1 MPRTIQGREGRFRLL
16 WTLLAWEGE
25 LRNKRLQDLLNLES
39 VQASR
44 LIAQFR
50 EAHPGAVENDPVQKR
65 WIPAGATK
73 VPGEATLEDYLRT
86 LQAEDIWYEDGRVN
100 FLTPAPRLF
109 ATVRQACACRVGL
122 EVTYASMSHPK
133 GQRRLLYPHTVVRLM
148 QRWHVRAWCTQ
159 RQAYADFTL
168 GRMSRAQLRA
178 EPPPTLP
185 RDGDWEQTVDLR
197 LGAHRALGV
206 DQEQVIRGEY
216 FGGAVARRVRV
227 RRALLNYVINDI
239 HAAIEP
245 ERQTPP
251 EFQLEVLNAAELR
264 PWLFSHAALE

>member
-50 EAHPGAVENDPVQKR
+50 EAFPDALENDPPQKR
-65 WIPAGATK
+65 WIPAVATRG
-73 VPGEATLEDYLRT
+73 PGEDKLEDYLRT
-86 LQAEDIWYEDGRVN
+86 LQEEDTWYEDGRVA
-100 FLTPAPRLF
+100 FHTPNPRLF
-109 ATVRQACACRVGL
+109 AVVRQACLSRVGL
-122 EVTYASMSHPK
+122 ETTYSSMSHPK
-133 GQRRLLYPHTVVRLM
+133 GQRRTIYPHTLVRLM
-148 QRWHVRAWCTQ
+148 QRWHVRAWCAQ
-159 RQAYADFTL
+159 HESYRDFTL
-168 GRMSRAQLRA
+168 GRMSRTQLRPSLPSA
-178 EPPPTLP
+178 LP
-185 RDGDWEQTVDLR
+185 RDEDWEQTLVLR
-197 LGAHRALGV
+197 LGAHRGLGV

-239 HAAIEP
+239 RAAIDP
-245 ERQTPP
+245 QRQTPP
-251 EFQLEVLNAAELR
+251 EFLLEVLNADELES
-264 PWLFSHAALE
+264 WLFSHAALE